1 MDFNGHKLYYMLPP
15 SLSLLPSNVILFEIV
30 YLSSKEDVTKDIVV
44 GWGAFPIVNGEF
56 QINTGKF
63 KVPILYG
70 KIDFSTNKFKDI
82 EKKYMKNIDEW
93 LCNLYI
99 QVKKIELFDFRFHEE
114 KIEFLVPKKWQKALE
129 LQQKANKELVK
140 ERIKRSGSNAVDED
154 EKVESESSESQ
165 EKDSDY
171 SSSDNSQDSDL
182 GFDAVN
188 EALHNQ
194 KYEDDSKIKFYDYKY
209 CVSKDDSQQI
219 SELLKRET
227 QLRKLQVI
235 LNEIINDMGIK
246 KGQFKDW
253 MGTVLLATCVFEL
266 RMIIHYIGQ
275 WIFLKLVS
283 APVISLDFKW
293 YEIEMDYAYWKME
306 QQLGVVVM
314 GPAANTI
321 LFLFFIMTCHLSQ
334 KFISCFPVSVCKFI
348 AWYGVA
354 TCLDFFLICVV
365 DMAS

>member
-1 MDFNGHKLYYMLPP
+1 MLPP

-154 EKVESESSESQ
+154 EKVESESSES
-165 EKDSDY
+165 
-171 SSSDNSQDSDL
+171 
-182 GFDAVN
+182 
-188 EALHNQ
+188 
-194 KYEDDSKIKFYDYKY
+194 
-209 CVSKDDSQQI
+209 
-219 SELLKRET
+219 
-227 QLRKLQVI
+227 
-235 LNEIINDMGIK
+235 
-246 KGQFKDW
+246 
-253 MGTVLLATCVFEL
+253 
-266 RMIIHYIGQ
+266 
-275 WIFLKLVS
+275 
-283 APVISLDFKW
+283 
-293 YEIEMDYAYWKME
+293 
-306 QQLGVVVM
+306 
-314 GPAANTI
+314 
-321 LFLFFIMTCHLSQ
+321 
-334 KFISCFPVSVCKFI
+334 
-348 AWYGVA
+348 
-354 TCLDFFLICVV
+354 
-365 DMAS
+365 

>member
-140 ERIKRSGSNAVDED
+140 ERIKRSGSNAADEAD
-154 EKVESESSESQ
+154 EKPESESSESSQ

-182 GFDAVN
+182 GYDAVN
-188 EALHNQ
+188 EALQ
-194 KYEDDSKIKFYDYKY
+194 
-209 CVSKDDSQQI
+209 
-219 SELLKRET
+219 T
-227 QLRKLQVI
+227 
-235 LNEIINDMGIK
+235 
-246 KGQFKDW
+246 
-253 MGTVLLATCVFEL
+253 
-266 RMIIHYIGQ
+266 
-275 WIFLKLVS
+275 
-283 APVISLDFKW
+283 
-293 YEIEMDYAYWKME
+293 
-306 QQLGVVVM
+306 
-314 GPAANTI
+314 
-321 LFLFFIMTCHLSQ
+321 
-334 KFISCFPVSVCKFI
+334 
-348 AWYGVA
+348 
-354 TCLDFFLICVV
+354 
-365 DMAS
+365 